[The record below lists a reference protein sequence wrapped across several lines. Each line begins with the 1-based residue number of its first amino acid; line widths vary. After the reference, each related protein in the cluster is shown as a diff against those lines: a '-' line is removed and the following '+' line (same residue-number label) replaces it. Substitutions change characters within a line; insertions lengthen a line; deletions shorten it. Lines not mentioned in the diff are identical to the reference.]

1 MQDKFSSE
9 PTLIQKF
16 NNKIDEA
23 FDFYSAEVKR
33 LMMDNYSL
41 NMKIKES
48 IEKKKQLADK
58 IC

>member
-1 MQDKFSSE
+1 MQEKFNSQ
-9 PTLIQKF
+9 PTLIEKF

-33 LMMDNYSL
+33 LLMDNYSL

-48 IEKKKQLADK
+48 IEEKK
-58 IC
+58 